1 MGLQDALSAQRPHP
15 AMSPPR
21 LLLID
26 DHTLFRTGLRMVLAN
41 GLGEA
46 EFNEAS
52 SLEEA
57 MRADMP
63 PPDIVLLDI
72 QLQGVN
78 GLDGMALV
86 LRRWAEVPVLILS
99 SDTSGSTVRSALD
112 RGARAFASKADGA
125 EHILGVIRQ
134 LLRGE
139 APSAPPQAQDAAAAA
154 DELRLTARQ
163 CEVLDLVCQGLSN
176 KLIAR
181 RLNLSENTVR
191 GYVQSLLVALNAASR
206 SQAAFE
212 ARRRGLIA

>member
-1 MGLQDALSAQRPHP
+1 
-15 AMSPPR
+15 MSPPR

-78 GLDGMALV
+78 GLDGMALM

-139 APSAPPQAQDAAAAA
+139 APSTPRRPRMSPWPPMSCASLHASAKCS
-154 DELRLTARQ
+154 TWSARG
-163 CEVLDLVCQGLSN
+163 CPTS
-176 KLIAR
+176 
-181 RLNLSENTVR
+181 
-191 GYVQSLLVALNAASR
+191 
-206 SQAAFE
+206 
-212 ARRRGLIA
+212 

>member
-1 MGLQDALSAQRPHP
+1 MSA
-15 AMSPPR
+15 PR

-26 DHTLFRTGLRMVLAN
+26 DHALFRTGLRLVLDN
-41 GLGEA
+41 GLGPA
-46 EFNEAS
+46 EFFEAS

-57 MRADMP
+57 MAGDTP
-63 PPDIVLLDI
+63 APHVVLLDI
-72 QLQGVN
+72 QLKGLN
-78 GLDGMALV
+78 GLEGMALV
-86 LRRWAEVPVLILS
+86 QRRWPAVPVLMLS
-99 SDTSGSTVRSALD
+99 SDTSPATVRSAME
-112 RGARAFASKADGA
+112 RGAAAFASKADGA
-125 EHILGVIRQ
+125 DHILGVLRQ

-139 APSAPPQAQDAAAAA
+139 APSAPALPKDATARA

-191 GYVQSLLVALNAASR
+191 GYVQTLLVALNVASR

>member
-1 MGLQDALSAQRPHP
+1 MTA
-15 AMSPPR
+15 PR

-41 GLGEA
+41 GLGTA
-46 EFNEAS
+46 DFAEAS

-57 MRADMP
+57 MGTDMP
-63 PPDIVLLDI
+63 PPDLVLLDI
-72 QLQGVN
+72 QLKGLN

-86 LRRWAEVPVLILS
+86 QRRWPDTPVLILS
-99 SDTSGSTVRSALD
+99 SDASPATVRSALD
-112 RGARAFASKADGA
+112 RGAHAFSSKADGA
-125 EHILGVIRQ
+125 DHILSMIRQ

-139 APSAPPQAQDAAAAA
+139 APSTPEQAEGVPSMAG
-154 DELRLTARQ
+154 ELRLTARQ
-163 CEVLDLVCQGLSN
+163 CEVLDLVSQGLSN

-181 RLNLSENTVR
+181 RLGLSENTVR

>member
-1 MGLQDALSAQRPHP
+1 MAD
-15 AMSPPR
+15 PR

-41 GLGEA
+41 GLGTA
-46 EFNEAS
+46 EFFEAS
-52 SLEEA
+52 SLEES
-57 MRADMP
+57 MGTDMP
-63 PPDIVLLDI
+63 PPDLVLLDI
-72 QLQGVN
+72 QLKGLN

-86 LRRWAEVPVLILS
+86 QRRWPGTPVLILS
-99 SDTSGSTVRSALD
+99 SDTSPATVRSALD
-112 RGARAFASKADGA
+112 RGAQAFASKADGA
-125 EHILGVIRQ
+125 DHILGVIRQ

-139 APSAPPQAQDAAAAA
+139 APSAPSQAQDAPSVAG
-154 DELRLTARQ
+154 ELRLTARQ
-163 CEVLDLVCQGLSN
+163 CEVLDLVSQGLSN

-181 RLNLSENTVR
+181 RLGLSENTVR